1 MFTPSLSLYPFF
13 SISSFFHIPLHPSF
27 PPSFALLVLC
37 LSVSSI
43 VTPSLPLYP
52 SFHSFFLHILFLP
65 PFSSLILF
73 LSCNYWVLIS
83 GFRKLGVYHYYF
95 SSPLF
100 PSPQSLIFFT
110 VPSFLISS
118 FRLIFPPHFLFLV
131 DPSSSLLLSSFLF
144 LFLSSFFA
152 PSLCHYSLLSNTFFF
167 FCILFIFHTFILF
180 FHPHPSLLF
189 CPLLPSFSIP
199 LIFLPFPTLVLKCF
213 D

>member
-167 FCILFIFHTFILF
+167 FAFYLSFTPSSFFSILT
-180 FHPHPSLLF
+180 P
-189 CPLLPSFSIP
+189 PSFSAPFSLLSPSP
-199 LIFLPFPTLVLKCF
+199 LFFSLSLHWF
-213 D
+213 